1 MEGLGSNPTLLPEA
15 FKLIHIF
22 GLTMTLYQ
30 LHVLYAGLSGP
41 HTRLIQV
48 L

>member
-1 MEGLGSNPTLLPEA
+1 MEGLGSNPTIL
-15 FKLIHIF
+15 

-30 LHVLYAGLSGP
+30 LHALYASLSGP
-41 HTRLIQV
+41 HTRLRQD